1 MSLKSVPY
9 ISTLS
14 PSHLKSV
21 PYISILSP
29 SSSLSPVPP
38 LPYLYTFPHPL
49 FLRKLP
55 SEKDHQH
62 NSINNNNMGVI
73 KVWMTGVLVAVL
85 GAIVNGYEYL
95 SLPED
100 DNSVAVERS
109 GTDAAILID
118 IAPVQLFAN
127 HYIDIYIELYDG
139 REDSPYVIDWGDG
152 DILHDTL
159 LLSDGSAYQSHLYH
173 DPGDYKITIAVQ
185 TQNHIFYE
193 RNLVWVWDKHLKAH
207 PHIQDEC
214 VHERARSQHYDLV
227 LRWFYIG
234 VLFLII
240 IILVALMIIA
250 WLLCC
255 SVCAIKK
262 I

>member
-21 PYISILSP
+21 SYISILSP

-85 GAIVNGYEYL
+85 GAIVNGDATL
-95 SLPED
+95 ILPAGN
-100 DNSVAVERS
+100 NSVAEARQAKIEIEPFTPVYH
-109 GTDAAILID
+109 ILYSLNPI
-118 IAPVQLFAN
+118 
-127 HYIDIYIELYDG
+127 HSY
-139 REDSPYVIDWGDG
+139 
-152 DILHDTL
+152 
-159 LLSDGSAYQSHLYH
+159 LS
-173 DPGDYKITIAVQ
+173 
-185 TQNHIFYE
+185 
-193 RNLVWVWDKHLKAH
+193 
-207 PHIQDEC
+207 
-214 VHERARSQHYDLV
+214 
-227 LRWFYIG
+227 
-234 VLFLII
+234 
-240 IILVALMIIA
+240 
-250 WLLCC
+250 
-255 SVCAIKK
+255 
-262 I
+262 